1 MAKSQ
6 SDQLR
11 ELRGMPMNQ
20 LMEQTLPRRGHLNY
34 WEQQWVRCSRL
45 LLGVSA
51 PRFTRRGG
59 MRKHRRAA
67 AACAATSSMTLR
79 FALVMYGLPRGG
91 VLDDEIVDPSAQEI
105 LKIDKIE
112 EYLFLEPLFED
123 SQRMKVSP
131 PSGDE

>member
-1 MAKSQ
+1 MH
-6 SDQLR
+6 
-11 ELRGMPMNQ
+11 
-20 LMEQTLPRRGHLNY
+20 HLSY
-34 WEQQWVRCSRL
+34 WEQQWVRCSRV

-51 PRFTRRGG
+51 PRCTRRGG

-67 AACAATSSMTLR
+67 AACVASTLR
-79 FALVMYGLPRGG
+79 FALVMHGLPRGG

-105 LKIDKIE
+105 DKIDKIE